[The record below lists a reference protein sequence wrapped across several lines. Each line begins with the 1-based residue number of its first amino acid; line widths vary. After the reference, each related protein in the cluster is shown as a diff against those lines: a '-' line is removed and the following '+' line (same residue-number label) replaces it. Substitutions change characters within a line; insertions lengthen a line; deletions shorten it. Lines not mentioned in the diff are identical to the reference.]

1 MSLIFDA
8 LQRAEADRSGIDL
21 SALQAATDVLELAE
35 RHAVSERKAASQ
47 FEQPC
52 TTQNG
57 GYETSLPVEEPLPA
71 VAAGEN
77 PGSANLASVKD
88 QHLDVFDRFQP
99 LAVMVSPTKRLVC
112 LTDSESLA
120 AEKFRFL
127 GISLQHLRRD
137 RSLKKVLIT
146 SSIPQEGKT
155 LVSANLACTL
165 ARRTQQRVLLVE
177 GDVRRPTLSAIF
189 GLGIVPGIC
198 ECLQGERDLT
208 ASVCHLKELGLWFLP
223 AGSAPKN
230 PLEVLQSG
238 RLPAMMDKLTGWFD
252 WIILD
257 SPPVMPL
264 ADTSVW
270 MRLADGILLVVRQ
283 GVSEKRQLQR
293 GLEALEP
300 KKMIGA
306 ILNGSQRSNRND
318 YYYTKTSSKP
328 TNDRQISPHP

>member
-8 LQRAEADRSGIDL
+8 LQRSEADRSGIDL

-35 RHAVSERKAASQ
+35 RHAVSERKATSQ
-47 FEQPC
+47 LDQPPA
-52 TTQNG
+52 TQNG
-57 GYETSLPVEEPLPA
+57 GYETSTPVKGGLPA
-71 VAAGEN
+71 AARSEN
-77 PGSANLASVKD
+77 PELANPSSVKD
-88 QHLDVFDRFQP
+88 QHLEVFDRFQP
-99 LAVMVSPTKRLVC
+99 LAAVVSPDKRLVC

-146 SSIPQEGKT
+146 SSIPQEGKS

-165 ARRTQQRVLLVE
+165 VRRTQQRVLLVE
-177 GDVRRPTLSAIF
+177 GDVRRPALSATF
-189 GLGIVPGIC
+189 GLGMLPGVC

-208 ASVCHLKELGLWFLP
+208 ASIYHLKDLGLWFFP
-223 AGSAPKN
+223 AGIAPKN
-230 PLEVLQSG
+230 PLELLQSG
-238 RLPAMMDKLTGWFD
+238 KLSAMMDQLTGWFD
-252 WIILD
+252 WIIID

-270 MRLADGILLVVRQ
+270 MRLADGVLLVVRQ

-293 GLEALEP
+293 ALEALEP
-300 KKMIGA
+300 KKVIGA
-306 ILNGSQRSNRND
+306 ILNGSRRSNRND
-318 YYYTKTSSKP
+318 YYYAKAPSKP
-328 TNDRQISPHP
+328 TKESTD

>member
-8 LQRAEADRSGIDL
+8 LQRSEADRSRIDL
-21 SALQAATDVLELAE
+21 SALQAATDVLQLAE
-35 RHAVSERKAASQ
+35 RHAVSERKAGSQ
-47 FEQPC
+47 GDQPY
-52 TTQNG
+52 TVRNSGQ
-57 GYETSLPVEEPLPA
+57 ETSVSIKEGRPA
-71 VAAGEN
+71 VAVAETPGLADVSSVEDEN
-77 PGSANLASVKD
+77 
-88 QHLDVFDRFQP
+88 LDVFDRFQP
-99 LAVMVSPTKRLVC
+99 LPVTVSPAKRLVS

-127 GISLQHLRRD
+127 GISLQHLQRE

-165 ARRTQQRVLLVE
+165 ARRTQQRVLLIE

-189 GLGIVPGIC
+189 GLGMVPGIC
-198 ECLQGERDLT
+198 ECLQGERDLA
-208 ASVCHLKELGLWFLP
+208 ASVYHLKELGLWFLP

-230 PLEVLQSG
+230 PLELLQSG
-238 RLPAMMDKLTGWFD
+238 KLSAMIDQLTGWFD
-252 WIILD
+252 WIMID

-270 MRLADGILLVVRQ
+270 MRLAEGILLVVRQ
-283 GVSEKRQLQR
+283 GVSEKQQLQR
-293 GLEALEP
+293 GLDALEP

-318 YYYTKTSSKP
+318 YYYTRPVSKH
-328 TNDRQISPHP
+328 TNESTR

>member
-8 LQRAEADRSGIDL
+8 LQRSEADRSRIDL

-35 RHAVSERKAASQ
+35 RHAVSERKARSQ
-47 FEQPC
+47 GDQPY
-52 TTQNG
+52 TVQNSG
-57 GYETSLPVEEPLPA
+57 QETSVPIKEGRPA
-71 VAAGEN
+71 VAVAET
-77 PGSANLASVKD
+77 PGLVDVSSVED
-88 QHLDVFDRFQP
+88 EDLDVFDRFQP
-99 LAVMVSPTKRLVC
+99 LPVAVSPAKRLVC

-127 GISLQHLRRD
+127 GISLQHLRRE

-189 GLGIVPGIC
+189 GLGMVPGIC
-198 ECLQGERDLT
+198 ECLQGERDLA
-208 ASVCHLKELGLWFLP
+208 ASVYHLKELGLWFLP

-230 PLEVLQSG
+230 PLELLQSG
-238 RLPAMMDKLTGWFD
+238 KLSAMIDQLTGWFD
-252 WIILD
+252 WIMID

-283 GVSEKRQLQR
+283 GVSEKQQLQR
-293 GLEALEP
+293 GLDALEP

-306 ILNGSQRSNRND
+306 ILNGSQRSNRSD
-318 YYYTKTSSKP
+318 YYYTRPSSKP
-328 TNDRQISPHP
+328 TKESTG